1 MTDKQ
6 RAPATSTSYMPDVR
20 QVSAGDIWT
29 ALKSGVADF
38 AAAPL
43 FGVFFGG
50 ICASVGLLFT
60 AALTVYGMTW
70 LVIPAAIGFPLV
82 GPFVAIGL
90 YEVSRRRAAGTPL
103 KWKGILLVIFRHR
116 EQQFVYMGIVILC
129 IFWVWIFLARIL
141 FAVFLGSKSFSS
153 LMGFAEIVF
162 MTSPGLGFLA
172 FGTVIGAILAFVLFS
187 ATVIAMPMLIDR
199 DIDVVSA
206 VITSFNAVFKS
217 PVPMIGWGAV
227 IAVLVVLAMLPAF
240 AGLVVVLP
248 VLGHATWHLYT
259 KVIVGAGDC

>member
-1 MTDKQ
+1 MTDEH
-6 RAPATSTSYMPDVR
+6 PTPVTHPSYMPDIR
-20 QVSAGDIWT
+20 PISAGDVWT
-29 ALKSGVADF
+29 AFKAGLADF

-50 ICASVGLLFT
+50 ICAAVGLVFT
-60 AALTVYGMTW
+60 AALTVYGITW

-153 LMGFAEIVF
+153 LMGFAETIF
-162 MTSPGLGFLA
+162 TTSQSGS
-172 FGTVIGAILAFVLFS
+172 ISMMRIL
-187 ATVIAMPMLIDR
+187 
-199 DIDVVSA
+199 
-206 VITSFNAVFKS
+206 
-217 PVPMIGWGAV
+217 
-227 IAVLVVLAMLPAF
+227 
-240 AGLVVVLP
+240 
-248 VLGHATWHLYT
+248 
-259 KVIVGAGDC
+259 C